1 MDVGLESPGKFRC
14 VAVSKLMSKSKRKR
28 QFGRYLLNAASE
40 YAKAMKR
47 RDGSRGAAS
56 PVRHI
61 YNRDRDGAHE

>member
-1 MDVGLESPGKFRC
+1 MGGVEVPGNWKS
-14 VAVSKLMSKSKRKR
+14 AGIGKLMSKSKRKR
-28 QFGRYLLNAASE
+28 QFGHYLLNAASE

>member
-1 MDVGLESPGKFRC
+1 MGVEVPGNWKS
-14 VAVSKLMSKSKRKR
+14 AGIGKLMSKSKRKR
-28 QFGRYLLNAASE
+28 QHGRYLLNAASE

-47 RDGSRGAAS
+47 QDGSSGAAS

>member
-1 MDVGLESPGKFRC
+1 MGGVEVPGNWRS
-14 VAVSKLMSKSKRKR
+14 AGIGKLMSKSKRKR
-28 QFGRYLLNAASE
+28 HHGRYLLNAASE

-61 YNRDRDGAHE
+61 YKRDRDGAHE

>member
-1 MDVGLESPGKFRC
+1 MPDWNTVRE
-14 VAVSKLMSKSKRKR
+14 AVSKLMSKSKRKLR
-28 QFGRYLLNAASE
+28 CAISE
-40 YAKAMKR
+40 RVQRIPAMKR